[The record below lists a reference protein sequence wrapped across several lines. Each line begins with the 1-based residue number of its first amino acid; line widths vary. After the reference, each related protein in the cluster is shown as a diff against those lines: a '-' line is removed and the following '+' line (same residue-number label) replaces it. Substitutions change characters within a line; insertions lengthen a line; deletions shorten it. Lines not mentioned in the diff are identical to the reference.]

1 MNKIYKYIMM
11 GAMVVSLSSCGND
24 WLDLEPSTSV
34 PTKVE
39 TLGEVDATLNGIYS
53 SMQASNAYS
62 GRLVYYGDVTAD
74 DMQAVSSTKRTA
86 SAYLY
91 GFTKSNVPSSYWSTP
106 YSIIQNCNVIL
117 ANIDNIA
124 ATDEDLEAK
133 KEDYKGQ
140 ALAIRGMALF
150 DLTKL
155 FGYPYTHDNGTSL
168 GASIVTAVVDK
179 SYMPQRSTVA
189 QCYDQILKDLET
201 SVELLGEEFNKGK
214 INKWAALTLLSRV
227 YLYHGDNQKALDA
240 AEKAIKGAE
249 KNGYQLWSNAEYAN
263 AWANDVSAASTNKGE
278 VLFEIINLTTDSPGK
293 ESLGYLYSPSG
304 YADACVTASFYNELS
319 KDPNDVRLKVI
330 NVAEKKQYSSS
341 SIYGRGYVNKY
352 QPQQGENV
360 EDANIPLIRLSEAYL
375 NAAEAAAKLT
385 ADDGSDHNADAV
397 KYLNAIV
404 NRANPAKT
412 VDANETVTVDEVL
425 EERRKELVGEGHRMF
440 DLLRNGKAIERK
452 SETNSKLSKTKHSCS
467 KEFMTIAKGQDNF
480 YKIVLPIPTAERN
493 VSHLTNNP
501 GYGE

>member
-155 FGYPYTHDNGTSL
+155 FGYPYTHDNGASL

-189 QCYDQILKDLET
+189 QCYDQILEDLET

-293 ESLGYLYSPSG
+293 ESIGYLYSPSG

-385 ADDGSDHNADAV
+385 ADGNDHNADAV

-412 VDANETVTVDEVL
+412 VDANEKVTVDEVL

>member
-155 FGYPYTHDNGTSL
+155 FGYPYTHDNGASL
-168 GASIVTAVVDK
+168 VDK

-189 QCYDQILKDLET
+189 QCYDQILEDLET

-385 ADDGSDHNADAV
+385 ADGNDHNADAV

-412 VDANETVTVDEVL
+412 VDANEKVTVDEVL

>member
-124 ATDEDLEAK
+124 ATDEDLETK

-155 FGYPYTHDNGTSL
+155 FGYPYTHDNGASL

-189 QCYDQILKDLET
+189 QCYDQILEDLET

-385 ADDGSDHNADAV
+385 ADGSDHNADAV

-404 NRANPAKT
+404 NRSNPAKT

>member
-91 GFTKSNVPSSYWSTP
+91 GFTKSNVSSSYWSTP

-155 FGYPYTHDNGTSL
+155 FGYPYTHDNGASL

-189 QCYDQILKDLET
+189 QCYDQILEDLET

-341 SIYGRGYVNKY
+341 IYGRGYVNKY

-385 ADDGSDHNADAV
+385 ADGNDHNADAV

>member
-1 MNKIYKYIMM
+1 MNKIYQYIMM
-11 GAMVVSLSSCGND
+11 GAVAVSLSSCGND

-34 PTKVE
+34 ITKVE
-39 TLGEVDATLNGIYS
+39 SKAEVNATLNGIYS
-53 SMQASNAYS
+53 TMQSSSAYS
-62 GRLVYYGDVTAD
+62 GRLVYYGDLTGD

-91 GFTKSNVPSSYWSTP
+91 GFTKSNVPSSYWSYP
-106 YSIIQNCNVIL
+106 YNIIQNCNVIL
-117 ANIDNIA
+117 ANVDNIA
-124 ATDEDLEAK
+124 VTDEDEKAQMD
-133 KEDYKGQ
+133 DYKGQ
-140 ALAIRGMALF
+140 ALALRGMSLF

-155 FGYPYTHDNGTSL
+155 FGYPYTYDNGASL
-168 GASIVTAVVDK
+168 GACIVTDVVDK

-189 QCYDQILKDLET
+189 ECYVQIIKDLEA
-201 SVELLGEEFNKGK
+201 SVDLLGEDFNKGK

-227 YLYHGDNQKALDA
+227 YLYHGDNEKALET

-249 KNGYQLWSNAEYAN
+249 KNGYQLWSNEEYAT
-263 AWANDVSAASTNKGE
+263 AWGNDVSAASTNKGE

-293 ESLGYLYSPSG
+293 ESLGYLYSPGG
-304 YADACVTASFYNELS
+304 YADACVTASFYNYLS
-319 KDPNDVRLKVI
+319 QDKDDVRLKII
-330 NVAEKKQYSSS
+330 NIATKKQGYSS
-341 SIYGRGYVNKY
+341 SIYDRGYVNKF
-352 QPQQGENV
+352 QPQQGENA

-385 ADDGSDHNADAV
+385 AAGNAHNADAA

-404 NRANPAKT
+404 NRANPAKS
-412 VDANETVTVDEVL
+412 VDASKTVTVDEVL

-440 DLLRNGKAIERK
+440 DLLRNGKSVERK
-452 SETNSKLSKTKHSCS
+452 SETNKTLSKTKHTCS
-467 KEFMTIAKGQDNF
+467 DEFMTIGKGQDNF

>member
-1 MNKIYKYIMM
+1 MNKIYKYVMM
-11 GAMVVSLSSCGND
+11 GAIVVGLSSCGND

-39 TLGEVDATLNGIYS
+39 TLSEVDATLNGIYS
-53 SMQASNAYS
+53 TMQSSNAYS
-62 GRLVYYGDVTAD
+62 GRLVYYGDLTGD

-91 GFTKSNVPSSYWSTP
+91 GFTKSNVQSSYWSVP
-106 YSIIQNCNVIL
+106 YNIIQNCNVVL
-117 ANIDNIA
+117 ANVDNIA
-124 ATDEDLEAK
+124 LTDDDQKTEKD
-133 KEDYKGQ
+133 DYKGQ

-155 FGYPYTHDNGTSL
+155 FGYPYTYDNGASL
-168 GASIVTAVVDK
+168 GACIVTDVVDK

-189 QCYDQILKDLET
+189 QCYDQIIKDLEA
-201 SVELLGEEFNKGK
+201 SVKLLGEDFNKGK

-240 AEKAIKGAE
+240 ADEAIKGAE
-249 KNGYQLWSNAEYAN
+249 KNGYRLWTNDEYAN
-263 AWANDVSAASTNKGE
+263 AWGNDVSAASSNKGE

-293 ESLGYLYSPSG
+293 ESIGYLYSPGG
-304 YADACVTASFYNELS
+304 YADACVTVSFYNYLS
-319 KDPNDVRLKVI
+319 KDKDDVRLKII
-330 NVAEKKQYSSS
+330 NVATKKQGYSS
-341 SIYGRGYVNKY
+341 SIYDRGYVNKF
-352 QPQQGENV
+352 QPQQGENA

-385 ADDGSDHNADAV
+385 AEGNDHNADAA

-404 NRANPAKT
+404 NRANPAKS
-412 VDANETVTVDEVL
+412 VDASMTVTVDEVL

-440 DLLRNGKAIERK
+440 DLLRNGKAIERVDEK
-452 SETNSKLSKTKHSCS
+452 NSALSKTKHTCS
-467 KEFMTIAKGQDNF
+467 DEFMTIAKGQDNF
-480 YKIVLPIPTAERN
+480 YKVVLPIPTSERN

>member
-341 SIYGRGYVNKY
+341 IYGRGYVNKY

-385 ADDGSDHNADAV
+385 ADGSDHNADAV